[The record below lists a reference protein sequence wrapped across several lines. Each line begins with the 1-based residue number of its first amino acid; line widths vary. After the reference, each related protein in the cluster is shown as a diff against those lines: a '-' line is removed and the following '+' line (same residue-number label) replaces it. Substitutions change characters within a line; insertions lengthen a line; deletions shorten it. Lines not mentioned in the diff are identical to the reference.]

1 MSTPS
6 SSSARLFQAAATL
19 SAALRAQNIGHAF
32 HGGLLTVLLGSPRPS
47 EELYCIVE
55 GSPNT
60 HPFRRV
66 RQALAG
72 NEVLTATL
80 VGWSNRLYIKYHEPI
95 PAIEFEVLPAGEEGP
110 RRLDASRV
118 MQVHNVPFLNVTEFV
133 RAKMK
138 AWVSRRSQE
147 DAEHVIFVM
156 ARFWAQV
163 DINRI
168 QEDDMDRFV
177 AAYPAASAVWTAIKR
192 RYGM

>member
-1 MSTPS
+1 MSTS
-6 SSSARLFQAAATL
+6 SSSTGRLFHAAATL
-19 SAALRAQNIGHAF
+19 SAALRANNIAHAF

-47 EELYCIVE
+47 EELFCIVE
-55 GSPNT
+55 GSGST

-72 NEVLTATL
+72 NDVLTATL
-80 VGWSNRLYIKYHEPI
+80 IGWSNRLYVKYHEPI

-118 MQVHNVPFLNVTEFV
+118 MQLHHVPFLNVTEFV

-138 AWVSRRSQE
+138 AWVSRGSHV
-147 DAEHVIFVM
+147 DAEHVIFVLT
-156 ARFWAQV
+156 RFWAQV
-163 DINRI
+163 DINRV

-177 AAYPAASAVWTAIKR
+177 AAYPVAAPAWTAIKR